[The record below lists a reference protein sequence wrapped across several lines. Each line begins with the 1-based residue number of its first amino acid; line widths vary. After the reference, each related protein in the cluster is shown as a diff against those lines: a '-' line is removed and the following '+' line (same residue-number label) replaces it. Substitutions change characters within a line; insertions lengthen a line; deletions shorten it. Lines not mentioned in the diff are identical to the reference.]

1 MVGRETKNFFN
12 TVRKG
17 LKIIKS
23 CYTTST
29 LKVCENKVDWK
40 TKEYDCVDLF
50 RSYPI
55 SVSVEP
61 TPKGVNQKAIVI
73 NSSVLTDYIPS

>member
-1 MVGRETKNFFN
+1 M
-12 TVRKG
+12 
-17 LKIIKS
+17 
-23 CYTTST
+23 
-29 LKVCENKVDWK
+29 KVCESKVDWK
-40 TKEYDCVDLF
+40 TKEHDCVDLF